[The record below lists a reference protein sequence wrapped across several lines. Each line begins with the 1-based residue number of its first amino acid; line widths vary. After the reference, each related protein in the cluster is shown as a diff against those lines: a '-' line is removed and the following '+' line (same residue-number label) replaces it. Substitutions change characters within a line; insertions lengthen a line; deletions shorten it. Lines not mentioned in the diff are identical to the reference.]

1 MPADVLPA
9 PLDFLETVRGHMRA
23 RPGKTALRWLERG
36 ERPTDQA
43 SYADLDAAA
52 GVVAA
57 NLRRRGLNGRPVL
70 FLLPQGLDFV
80 RAFLGCLY
88 AGAIAV
94 PVPVAPGR
102 RSQERAAAIA
112 RAVRPAALLA
122 RAVDVSE
129 AGGTAALL
137 REACPGAPVLA
148 VEELL
153 SGAPGEAPLA
163 LDPDSVA
170 FLQYTSGS
178 THEPKG
184 VVVTHRNLAATLQL
198 IAQAFDQTHLNS
210 CVSWLPLHHDMGL
223 VGCVLQPLYL
233 GITVSL
239 MSPLAFL
246 QRPVRWLRAIHDYEA
261 TTAGAPNFAYDLC
274 VRAISDEQLRG
285 LDLSRWTLAFCG
297 AEPIRAATLRRFGQR
312 FRGCGFNE
320 RAFYPCYGLAE
331 ATLFVSGGQARDGYR
346 TRLLPGPHGTDRER
360 VSCGYPRGDTR
371 LAIVDPSVQAPVAAG
386 SIGEICVSGAQV
398 SPGFWDGGSGRAVPD
413 ANRVFD
419 RDGRRWLRTGDLG
432 VMAEGD
438 LHVVGRL
445 KAMIIIRGSNIYAED
460 VEQTVVSLDACV
472 AAAAAISVLEG
483 PREEGF
489 VLVCEIARGQSP
501 CDAEALLTR
510 ISDAVAEAHGVL
522 PTEVLLAPAGAIERT
537 PSGKIQRPRLRE
549 RYTAGKLLVIARR
562 GGPVPAVGSS

>member
-1 MPADVLPA
+1 MPADFLPA
-9 PLDFLETVRGHMRA
+9 PLDFLETVRGHARA

-43 SYADLDAAA
+43 SYAELDAAA
-52 GVVAA
+52 RVVAA
-57 NLRRRGLNGRPVL
+57 NLRRLGLSGRPVL

-112 RAVRPAALLA
+112 RAVRPAVLLA
-122 RAVDVSE
+122 RAVDVSG

-137 REACPGAPVLA
+137 REMCPGAQALA

-153 SGAPGEAPLA
+153 SGAPGEAPPA
-163 LDPDSVA
+163 PDPDSIA

-178 THEPKG
+178 TSEPKG

-198 IAQAFDQTHLNS
+198 IAQAFDQTDSNS

-246 QRPVRWLRAIHDYEA
+246 QRPARWLRAMHDYVA

-297 AEPIRAATLRRFGQR
+297 AEPIRLATLRRFGER
-312 FRGCGFNE
+312 FRGSGFDE

-346 TRLLPGPHGTDRER
+346 TRLLPGPDGTDRER

-371 LAIVDPSVQAPVAAG
+371 LAIINPTSRAPIAAG

-398 SPGFWDGGSGRAVPD
+398 SPGFWDGGSGRAAPD
-413 ANRVFD
+413 ENRVFD

-460 VEQTVVSLDACV
+460 VEQTVVSFDVRV
-472 AAAAAISVLEG
+472 AAAAAISVLDG

-489 VLVCEIARGQSP
+489 VLVCEVARGQAL

-510 ISDAVAEAHGVL
+510 ISDAVAQAHGVL

-537 PSGKIQRPRLRE
+537 PSGKIHRPRLRE
-549 RYTAGKLLVIARR
+549 RYTAGNLPIIARR